1 MSNKFEEDG
10 EEEMILDEDY
20 DDEDDENFYDVLE
33 KKSQNSLQSLQNE
46 IS

>member
-33 KKSQNSLQSLQNE
+33 KKSQNSL
-46 IS
+46 

>member
-1 MSNKFEEDG
+1 MSNKFDEDG

-33 KKSQNSLQSLQNE
+33 KKS
-46 IS
+46 

>member
-33 KKSQNSLQSLQNE
+33 KKSQNSLQSL
-46 IS
+46 